1 MKQHYGSIGYGKSC
15 SKKMGGERSRGQHAL
30 QATLKLTD
38 QKTMVLGTSLI
49 YLWSVFS
56 IEPKASKRLPLS
68 LDGRKVV

>member
-1 MKQHYGSIGYGKSC
+1 MARAVQRRWVVRLD
-15 SKKMGGERSRGQHAL
+15 RSRGQHAL

>member
-1 MKQHYGSIGYGKSC
+1 MRLES
-15 SKKMGGERSRGQHAL
+15 SRGQHAL

-38 QKTMVLGTSLI
+38 QKTIVLGTSLI